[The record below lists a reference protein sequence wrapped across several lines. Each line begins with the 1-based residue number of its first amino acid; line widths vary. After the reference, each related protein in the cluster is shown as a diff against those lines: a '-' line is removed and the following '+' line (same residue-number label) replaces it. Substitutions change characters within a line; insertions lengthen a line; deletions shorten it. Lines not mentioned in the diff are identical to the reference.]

1 MAELSCECGHCVTIV
16 LHRNGTIWTGHDV
29 ACTFSPIATDHCG
42 MRQLCV
48 KRQRIWSGTMQ
59 EVSDDELLALSNGTI
74 LVHWNG
80 EFMTTDQI
88 ANLRTDRL
96 TARLTDR
103 LRADRLLDRLK
114 DRLRTDCPFPDLGMK
129 W

>member
-1 MAELSCECGHCVTIV
+1 MAELSCECGHCVTV
-16 LHRNGTIWTGHDV
+16 EFHRNGTIWTGHDM

-48 KRQRIWSGTMQ
+48 KRQRIWSGTVQ

-74 LVHWNG
+74 LVHWDG
-80 EFMTTDQI
+80 AFMTADQI
-88 ANLRTDRL
+88 ANHLRTDRL
-96 TARLTDR
+96 L
-103 LRADRLLDRLK
+103 
-114 DRLRTDCPFPDLGMK
+114 PDLGRV